1 MVHEPIPPSGI
12 PGGLQHS
19 TRAVIN
25 LKAFRSNLDV
35 VRRNIGPG
43 VKIMAVLK
51 SNAYGH
57 GVYEIAREAVRW
69 GVDYLA
75 VARSTEGMELRNQG
89 IERPVLVCEIV
100 SNAHIARCLEDEL
113 DLTVSTVEGAA
124 AIASVAQHL
133 RRRVRVHVK
142 VDTGMGRL
150 GFQHSAAADAI
161 EAVARMSGIELSG
174 VYSHFA
180 TSEESDRTFARE
192 QIGRFSATL
201 DEVRKRGID
210 FPLRHMANSGAILN
224 FPEAHFDMVRPGLM
238 LYGYTPARVMSGATD
253 LSPVMSLISRVSHV
267 KSVAPH
273 QSISY
278 SRKYFTAQ
286 QTRIA
291 TVPIGY
297 GDGYSRSLTN
307 KANVLIRG
315 RRFPVVG
322 TVCMDH
328 IMVDL
333 GGDES
338 VHVDDE
344 VVLIGEQGGERI
356 SCWEIAENMGTIPYE
371 VTCLITPRVR
381 RVFSN
386 GSLTQSSHE

>member
-1 MVHEPIPPSGI
+1 M

-35 VRRNIGPG
+35 VRRNIGP
-43 VKIMAVLK
+43 VVRIMAVLK

-69 GVDYLA
+69 GADYLA
-75 VARSTEGMELRNQG
+75 VARSTEGMELRRQG
-89 IERPVLVCEIV
+89 IDRPVLVCEIV
-100 SNAHIARCLEDEL
+100 SDAHIARCLEDEL

-124 AIASVAQHL
+124 AIAGVAQQL
-133 RRRVRVHVK
+133 GRRVRVHAK

-150 GFQHSAAADAI
+150 GFQHTNAANAI
-161 EAVARMSGIELSG
+161 ETVARMPGIELVG
-174 VYSHFA
+174 IYSHFA
-180 TSEESDRTFARE
+180 TSEEDDRTFARE
-192 QIGRFSATL
+192 QIDRFTATL
-201 DEVRKRGID
+201 DELRKRKID
-210 FPLRHMANSGAILN
+210 IPLRHMANSGAILN

-238 LYGYTPARVMSGATD
+238 LYGYTPARTMPGAAD
-253 LSPVMSLISRVSHV
+253 LLPVMSLVSRVSHV
-267 KSVAPH
+267 KVVAPH

-278 SRKYFTAQ
+278 SRKYFTTR
-286 QTRIA
+286 QTRVA

-307 KANVLIRG
+307 NADVLIRG
-315 RRFPVVG
+315 KRFPVVG

-328 IMVDL
+328 IMVEL
-333 GGDES
+333 GADES
-338 VHVDDE
+338 VQMDDE
-344 VVLIGEQGGERI
+344 VVLIGEQDGDRI
-356 SCWEIAENMGTIPYE
+356 SCWEIAGKMGTIPYE
-371 VTCLITPRVR
+371 VTCLITPRVQ

-386 GSLTQSSHE
+386 GSLSHGSHG